1 MTTKG
6 KDQTL
11 SSDQEVVV
19 EAQITLVDQPMGLRG
34 RLTSASKAA
43 SGLITSAGEGIS
55 LASREVKDLASSGS
69 SRLSALAS
77 DAYQGAVDAKDGLKG
92 KALDAGKVA
101 LAGAGIAVASSLAV
115 KGLKVA
121 AKTKGF
127 EVLKPL
133 GKGNIAANLVD
144 ATITV
149 GHESYKLYRGETT
162 KTEMAHACAEKG
174 TGMLASVGGAGIGAM
189 AAVALALPTG
199 GASLVVGGASMIAGF
214 AAPRAYKAGR
224 KLVGD
229 LVDKKTSA
237 SKEIPLMDEAV
248 VANEKE
254 KINLKE

>member
-1 MTTKG
+1 MATSD
-6 KDQTL
+6 KDLKQIEG
-11 SSDQEVVV
+11 QPEKAG
-19 EAQITLVDQPMGLRG
+19 AQNPSVDQPIGFRG
-34 RLTSASKAA
+34 RLSSATKAA
-43 SGLITSAGEGIS
+43 SGYISSAGEGIS
-55 LASREVKDLASSGS
+55 QASRDVRDMASSGS
-69 SRLSALAS
+69 SKLSTLAS
-77 DAYQGAVDAKDGLKG
+77 DAYQGAIDTKDGLKG
-92 KALDAGKVA
+92 KAIDAGKVA

-149 GHESYKLYRGETT
+149 SHQSYKLYRGETT
-162 KTEMAHACAEKG
+162 KSEMAHVCAEKG
-174 TGMLASVGGAGIGAM
+174 TGMLASVGGAGLGAM

-199 GASLVVGGASMIAGF
+199 GASLVVGGASMIAGY

-229 LVDKKTSA
+229 LVDKRA
-237 SKEIPLMDEAV
+237 PAPKEITLMEED
-248 VANEKE
+248 VATDKNEKN
-254 KINLKE
+254 NLKE